1 MCYSQLSLPVGKL
14 LAHDEDMFT
23 DGFTFCHGFAALYF
37 CFLELWQYLPLR
49 DNLGLLRFWLC

>member
-1 MCYSQLSLPVGKL
+1 MCYSQLSLLAGKL
-14 LAHDEDMFT
+14 LAHDGDMFT

-49 DNLGLLRFWLC
+49 DNLGLPRF